1 MAHPCRGRNQDRMLH
16 PTQAAMP
23 LRRAVLAASM
33 LLALTLRPAAAPAP
47 LTAVPVVTG
56 LDRPLVMVPWPGR
69 PDTFLVAEQ
78 AGLVRLIVDDAVRPE
93 PFLDLRDQIAA
104 GGERGLLGLATAPD
118 FPSSGRFYV
127 CSTNRSGDTVVA
139 RFRIASGEPL
149 RAERPTVKVKPSIC
163 AITRPGAAAVS
174 PGGRRRLC

>member
-78 AGLVRLIVDDAVRPE
+78 AGLVRLIVDDRVRPE

-104 GGERGLLGLATAPD
+104 GGERGLLGLATAPTSRRAGD
-118 FPSSGRFYV
+118 STSASPTAAATPSSPGSASPAV
-127 CSTNRSGDTVVA
+127 NR
-139 RFRIASGEPL
+139 
-149 RAERPTVKVKPSIC
+149 
-163 AITRPGAAAVS
+163 
-174 PGGRRRLC
+174 